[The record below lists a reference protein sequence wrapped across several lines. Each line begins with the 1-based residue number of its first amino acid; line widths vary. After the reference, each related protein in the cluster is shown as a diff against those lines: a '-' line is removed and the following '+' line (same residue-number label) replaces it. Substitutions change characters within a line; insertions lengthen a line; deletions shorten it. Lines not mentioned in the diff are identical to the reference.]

1 MLITLHFR
9 LPKDPKTAPVVR
21 QWLEELV
28 ELIREDKEEQALDP
42 AFFTGNLPDY
52 PDWLHEAHGVKQNH
66 EAVERFCGCEPGE
79 LSEWDHETWYED
91 LFAGDT
97 WDIKLDL
104 PLGSPESAGKLA
116 YFVED
121 EHYGGDLPLA
131 WILVAAGCMGLKREQ
146 SDAV

>member
-1 MLITLHFR
+1 MLITLHFQ
-9 LPKDPKTAPVVR
+9 LPNDPKAAPITR
-21 QWLEELV
+21 QRLEELV

-52 PDWLHEAHGVKQNH
+52 PSWLEEGHGSAELVRG
-66 EAVERFCGCEPGE
+66 VERFCGCEEGE

-97 WDIKLDL
+97 WDVKLDL
-104 PLGSPESAGKLA
+104 PPGFAGKLT

-131 WILVAAGCMGLKREQ
+131 WVLAAAGCTGLKREQ